1 LEGEKRGI
9 SFNNHVFPEATAK
22 ICAAVVITNE
32 IGKKFQ
38 ENEDFFQICTKRFDS
53 QKIERLPLV
62 CPWKHYSRGL

>member
-1 LEGEKRGI
+1 MEGEKRGI

-38 ENEDFFQICTKRFDS
+38 ENEDFFQI
-53 QKIERLPLV
+53 
-62 CPWKHYSRGL
+62 